1 MRRSTTQALLLRAVD
16 FGESDKIVHLL
27 TPGSGR
33 ITAIAKGAR
42 RSVKRFPGTLDLFN
56 HLQVQIYRSRPDR
69 MAYLEQ
75 AKLISPM
82 LGLRKL
88 PERFAL
94 GCYLL
99 ELFDRLSPEG
109 LQEVESRE
117 LFGFALAA
125 LETLEGCLPDSRLRV
140 LLELRTLE
148 ALGLRPELRSCVRC
162 SREPRGALV
171 VGFSIADG
179 GLICS
184 DCAIRSDASAA
195 PLSVHL
201 GTVRALEQVLVLGL
215 DRLQRLSLGPEALA
229 EASMIVARLVRFHV
243 GIEMRSERFLNE
255 ILARRTVVVA

>member
-1 MRRSTTQALLLRAVD
+1 MARSTTEVLLLRAVD
-16 FGESDKIVHLL
+16 FGESDRIVHLL

-33 ITAIAKGAR
+33 ITAMAKGSR

-56 HLQVQIYRSRPDR
+56 HLRVQLYRRRPDR
-69 MAYLEQ
+69 MAHLEH
-75 AKLISPM
+75 AALISPM
-82 LGLRKL
+82 LGIRRV

-99 ELFDRLSPEG
+99 ELFDRLAPEG
-109 LQEVESRE
+109 LPPAESRE

-125 LETLEGCLPDSRLRV
+125 LRTVEECSPDSRLRV

-148 ALGLRPELRSCVRC
+148 ALGLRPELRLCVRC
-162 SREPRGALV
+162 NREPRSSPV

-179 GLICS
+179 GLVCG
-184 DCAIRSDASAA
+184 DCADRSDASAA

-201 GTVRALEQVLVLGL
+201 GTVRSLEQVLLLGL
-215 DRLQRLSLGPEALA
+215 DRLERLSLGPEALA
-229 EASMIVARLVRFHV
+229 EASLIVGRLARFHV

-255 ILARRTVVVA
+255 ILARRSSTVA

>member
-1 MRRSTTQALLLRAVD
+1 MRAVD

-33 ITAIAKGAR
+33 LTAVAKGSR

-56 HLQVQIYRSRPDR
+56 HLRVQLYRSRPDR

-75 AKLISPM
+75 AVLISPM
-82 LGLRKL
+82 LGLREL

-99 ELFDRLSPEG
+99 ELLDRLAPEG
-109 LQEVESRE
+109 LAEQESQE
-117 LFGFALAA
+117 LFAFALEA
-125 LETLEGCLPDSRLRV
+125 LRTLERGAPDTRLRV

-148 ALGLRPELRSCVRC
+148 ALGLRPELRRCVGC
-162 SREPRGALV
+162 SREPGAV
-171 VGFSIADG
+171 SQVGFSIADG
-179 GLICS
+179 GLICG

-195 PLSVHL
+195 PLSVNL

-215 DRLQRLSLGPEALA
+215 DRLERLSLGPVALA
-229 EASMIVARLVRFHV
+229 EASMIVARLARFHV

-255 ILARRTVVVA
+255 ILDRTASVVA

>member
-1 MRRSTTQALLLRAVD
+1 
-16 FGESDKIVHLL
+16 
-27 TPGSGR
+27 
-33 ITAIAKGAR
+33 
-42 RSVKRFPGTLDLFN
+42 
-56 HLQVQIYRSRPDR
+56 

-125 LETLEGCLPDSRLRV
+125 LETLEECLPDSRLRV

-162 SREPRGALV
+162 SREPRGASV
-171 VGFSIADG
+171 VGFSNRRRG
-179 GLICS
+179 S
-184 DCAIRSDASAA
+184 DL
-195 PLSVHL
+195 PV
-201 GTVRALEQVLVLGL
+201 TVRFVRMLLRPRFRCIWEQFARWSRFWCLGWTA
-215 DRLQRLSLGPEALA
+215 SSGCPSGPKLW
-229 EASMIVARLVRFHV
+229 LKHP
-243 GIEMRSERFLNE
+243 
-255 ILARRTVVVA
+255 